1 MYVFSPSWTTLCL
14 SISIRL
20 LLCSTYNRILSLLLY
35 SLRAKFA
42 VENEPINQLHGSA
55 NPEEAER
62 ELNFF
67 FPQQQTLAVI
77 KPDALEEHRG
87 FP

>member
-1 MYVFSPSWTTLCL
+1 MKASV
-14 SISIRL
+14 
-20 LLCSTYNRILSLLLY
+20 SLPH
-35 SLRAKFA
+35 SLRAQFA
-42 VENEPINQLHGSA
+42 VENEDINQLHGSA

-67 FPQQQTLAVI
+67 FPKQRTLAVI

-87 FP
+87 YLWPLGTTEHV